1 MPIYA
6 AEVSCYLAENEAS
19 PSLHF
24 QLPKSRE
31 RQDMRQKWYFR
42 RLADAGRTEGPHS
55 EEHLKLR
62 GFFLTL
68 VEAVGEPE
76 KGGNRTDKRAVL
88 PGPFLSTGREA
99 LLSRAPLTLFNRLAY
114 SFPDAPRVTVPVA
127 IRSTRTIAPVRDPR
141 SSAAFSLP
149 KQPYNCTND
158 HSQAASN
165 DDHCYHSVSPVLRY
179 LFCR

>member
-1 MPIYA
+1 M
-6 AEVSCYLAENEAS
+6 EVRSVHRHCHLSDNNTF
-19 PSLHF
+19 HF
-24 QLPKSRE
+24 RPPKGRE
-31 RQDMRQKWYFR
+31 RQEMRQKWFFR
-42 RLADAGRTEGPHS
+42 RLTDGGRKERPHS

-62 GFFLTL
+62 GFFLTR
-68 VEAVGEPE
+68 VEAVGEPRKGE

-88 PGPFLSTGREA
+88 PGPFLSTRRVV
-99 LLSRAPLTLFNRLAY
+99 LLSRAPLTLFNRPAY

-127 IRSTRTIAPVRDPR
+127 IRSTRTIAPVGDPR

-165 DDHCYHSVSPVLRY
+165 DDHSYHSVSPVLGY